1 MKILTHDCQFQIADL
16 IFILLNTNCLL
27 VKTLGL
33 ARYMYIQY
41 GSKTQMN
48 RAHFLSIS
56 VHYKNEIVNSYTLI
70 NLIMKSVRKLTNSF
84 TCNLQWEPQTNTYG
98 TWLYICWYVTYLVKE
113 STSFCIL
120 NNFSIMKDTWKTEP
134 FFYNSFNNLVKRI
147 SEYNSV

>member
-48 RAHFLSIS
+48 RAHFLNIS

-84 TCNLQWEPQTNTYG
+84 TCNLQ
-98 TWLYICWYVTYLVKE
+98 
-113 STSFCIL
+113 
-120 NNFSIMKDTWKTEP
+120 
-134 FFYNSFNNLVKRI
+134 
-147 SEYNSV
+147 